1 MVEIVLAKKLNHKEK
16 EGDMGATPCT
26 NSITIEFNCQFRVE
40 LTESSLDAILKAFCK
55 LLPEILRD
63 FIQKVL
69 VGFGEYGMGLFRK
82 PFSCEGCGN
91 DNEFM
96 WKTRHGKETK
106 ILTVFQWVRLQQL
119 QVQCKRCGH
128 KMYITRKLLGMEP
141 MKRIPAETY
150 RKLGLV
156 GSLTTYR
163 VAKKIVTM
171 FGWTVD
177 KMTIWKSVQK
187 TASEI
192 EFKVDDKE
200 LPLGE
205 ADGTGVGIKGIAKR
219 GKELKVFVQYRRGG
233 GVRVAGLDIGNYN
246 GTWDK
251 LFRKSIEVFKR
262 FSQFLLITDG
272 DTSILDSVKDKV
284 NILIQRC
291 LWHIPYQARHVLWQ
305 DGVKRKGKE
314 WLHVISELMEICA
327 IRPLVDCQKTIE
339 KMIESKRDRLEE
351 VIKYC
356 LSKGYTH
363 TVSYLENATPDMFTA
378 IEKRLNGKTTS
389 KVERVM
395 RTVNMR
401 VNVSKWS
408 VAGAL
413 NVTKIRLAYYYNGF
427 DV

>member
-1 MVEIVLAKKLNHKEK
+1 
-16 EGDMGATPCT
+16 MGVTPGT
-26 NSITIEFNCQFRVE
+26 NGITIEFSCQFRIE
-40 LTESSLDAILKAFCK
+40 LTDSSLEAILKAFCK
-55 LLPEILRD
+55 LLPELLRD

-69 VGFGEYGMGLFRK
+69 VGFGEYGMGLSRK
-82 PFSCEGCGN
+82 PFCCDECGN
-91 DNEFM
+91 DKEFI

-106 ILTVFQWVRLQQL
+106 ILTVFQWVSLEQL

-128 KMYITRKLLGMEP
+128 KMYLTRKLLGMEP

-150 RKLGLV
+150 RRLGLV
-156 GSLTTYR
+156 GSLTSYR
-163 VAKKIVTM
+163 VAKKIVSM

-187 TASEI
+187 TAAEI
-192 EFKVDDKE
+192 DFQLDEKE

-219 GKELKVFVQYRRGG
+219 GKELKVFVQYKKGG

-246 GTWDK
+246 GSWDK
-251 LFRKSIEVFKR
+251 LFGKSIKVFRK

-272 DTSILDSVKDKV
+272 DTSILDSLKGKVKV
-284 NILIQRC
+284 LVQRC
-291 LWHIPYQARHVLWQ
+291 LWHIPYQAKYVLWQ
-305 DGVKRKGKE
+305 DGVKHKSAE
-314 WLHVISELMEICA
+314 WLQVMSELMEICA
-327 IRPLVDCQKTIE
+327 IRPLVDCEKTIE
-339 KMIESKRDRLEE
+339 KMIESKRKRLES
-351 VIKYC
+351 VIQYC

-363 TVSYLENATPDMFTA
+363 TASYLENAMPDMFTA
-378 IEKRLNGKTTS
+378 IEKRLKGKTTS

-395 RTVNMR
+395 RTINMR

-408 VAGAL
+408 IAGAL

-427 DV
+427 DA

>member
-1 MVEIVLAKKLNHKEK
+1 
-16 EGDMGATPCT
+16 MGATPCT
-26 NSITIEFNCQFRVE
+26 DGITIEFGCQIRVE
-40 LTESSLDAILKAFCK
+40 LKDGSLESILKAFCK
-55 LLPEILRD
+55 ILPEILRD
-63 FIQKVL
+63 FIQKIV
-69 VGFGEYGMGLFRK
+69 VGFGESAMAQSRK
-82 PFSCEGCGN
+82 PFCCDECGN
-91 DNEFM
+91 DKEFI

-106 ILTVFQWVRLQQL
+106 ILTVFQWLRLEQL

-128 KMYITRKLLGMEP
+128 KMYITRKLLGMER
-141 MKRIPAETY
+141 MKRIPPETY

-163 VAKKIVTM
+163 VAKKIVSM

-187 TASEI
+187 TAAEI
-192 EFKVDDKE
+192 DFQLDEKG

-219 GKELKVFVQYRRGG
+219 GKELKVFVQYKSGG
-233 GVRVAGLDIGNYN
+233 GVRVAGLDIGDYN
-246 GTWDK
+246 GSWDTLFGK
-251 LFRKSIEVFKR
+251 SVKVFRK

-272 DTSILDSVKDKV
+272 DTSILDSLKGKIKV
-284 NILIQRC
+284 LVQRC
-291 LWHIPYQARHVLWQ
+291 LWHIPYQAKYVLWQ
-305 DGVKRKGKE
+305 DGVKSKGKE
-314 WLHVISELMEICA
+314 WLEVMSELMEVCA

-339 KMIESKRDRLEE
+339 KMIESKRKRLGA
-351 VIKYC
+351 VIQYC
-356 LSKGYTH
+356 LSKGYAH
-363 TVSYLENATPDMFTA
+363 TASYLENARPDMFTA
-378 IEKRLNGKTTS
+378 IEKRLNGRTTS

-395 RTVNMR
+395 RTVNLR

-427 DV
+427 DA

>member
-1 MVEIVLAKKLNHKEK
+1 
-16 EGDMGATPCT
+16 MGGISCSD
-26 NSITIEFNCQFRVE
+26 SITIEFDCQFSVE
-40 LTESSLDAILKAFCK
+40 IADSSLATILTAFCK
-55 LLPEILRD
+55 LLPQILTD
-63 FIQKVL
+63 FIQKVII
-69 VGFGEYGMGLFRK
+69 GFGEYGMGHYRK
-82 PFSCEGCGN
+82 PFCCERCGN
-91 DNEFM
+91 DKEFI

-106 ILTVFQWVRLQQL
+106 ILTVFQWVRLKQL
-119 QVQCKRCGH
+119 QVQCKGCGH
-128 KMYITRKLLGMEP
+128 KFNITRKLLGIEP

-163 VAKKIVTM
+163 VAKKVVSM

-177 KMTIWKSVQK
+177 KMTIWKAVQK

-192 EFKVDDKE
+192 DFKVDDKE

-219 GKELKVFVQYRRGG
+219 GKELKVFVQYKRGG

-246 GTWDK
+246 SAWDR
-251 LFRKSIEVFKR
+251 LFHKSIEVFKR
-262 FSQFLLITDG
+262 FPQFLLITDG
-272 DTSILDSVKDKV
+272 DTSILDGLKDKV
-284 NILIQRC
+284 KILIQRC
-291 LWHIPYQARHVLWQ
+291 LWHIPYQAKYVLWQ
-305 DGVKRKGKE
+305 DGVRRKGTE

-327 IRPLVDCQKTIE
+327 IRPFVDCQKTRE
-339 KMIESKRDRLEE
+339 KMIESKRNRIEE

-356 LSKGYTH
+356 LSRGYAH
-363 TVSYLENATPDMFTA
+363 TVSYLENAKPDMFTA
-378 IEKRLNGKTTS
+378 IEKRLTGKTTS

-408 VAGAL
+408 KAGAL

-427 DV
+427 DA

>member
-1 MVEIVLAKKLNHKEK
+1 
-16 EGDMGATPCT
+16 MGVTPCT
-26 NSITIEFNCQFRVE
+26 NSITIEFGCQFRVDIRE
-40 LTESSLDAILKAFCK
+40 CSLATILVAFSK
-55 LLPEILRD
+55 LLPQMLTD

-69 VGFGEYGMGLFRK
+69 FVFGESAMGQSRK
-82 PFSCEGCGN
+82 PFCCDTCGN
-91 DNEFM
+91 DKEFI

-106 ILTVFQWVRLQQL
+106 ILTVFQWVSLEQL

-128 KMYITRKLLGMEP
+128 KMYLTRKLLGMEP

-150 RKLGLV
+150 RRLGLV
-156 GSLTTYR
+156 GSLTSYR
-163 VAKKIVTM
+163 VAKKIVSM

-187 TASEI
+187 TAAEI
-192 EFKVDDKE
+192 DFQLDEKE

-219 GKELKVFVQYRRGG
+219 GKELKVFVQYKKGG

-246 GTWDK
+246 GSWDK
-251 LFRKSIEVFKR
+251 LFGKSIKVFRK

-272 DTSILDSVKDKV
+272 DTSILDSLKGKVKV
-284 NILIQRC
+284 LVQRC
-291 LWHIPYQARHVLWQ
+291 LWHIPYQAKYVLWQ
-305 DGVKRKGKE
+305 DGVKHKSAE
-314 WLHVISELMEICA
+314 WLQVMSELMEICA
-327 IRPLVDCQKTIE
+327 IRPLVDCEKTIE
-339 KMIESKRDRLEE
+339 KMIESKRKRLES
-351 VIKYC
+351 VIQYC

-363 TVSYLENATPDMFTA
+363 TASYLENAMPDMFTA
-378 IEKRLNGKTTS
+378 IEKRLKGKTTS

-395 RTVNMR
+395 RTINMR

-408 VAGAL
+408 IAGAL

-427 DV
+427 DA